1 MSLPSTNLANL
12 QEKIRFVAP
21 RLTSLI
27 PGSVASFI
35 QEVVQY
41 TSSTSA
47 EASALPRVRAP
58 TPSTSDAPNE
68 TLRAAEKLIA
78 DAAKKFEIPGF
89 DQDTF
94 APMWS
99 AAKKVALQEAE
110 ASAMSSSLLDGLN
123 GLSLDLVA
131 PSFSG
136 DPPAPE
142 NFHKYILPKVLSL
155 IRLLSPSSLSSQE
168 DLWNFLLSTTRA
180 QNASEA
186 RRLVS
191 SLNMNGPHLHSLNA
205 YLEQLRS
212 VVSRCQNFICLSRS
226 KIIVEAFL
234 KGLKPTS
241 LRNSLFD
248 EHRLTPFQD
257 LDSLISRTLFL
268 HQNSILS
275 ESTEAYNPNH
285 PKNTPRNYSR
295 NVRRNPQQEKS
306 TNPTFES
313 YSFSNASSQP
323 SCNFC
328 KQPGHLIRD
337 CPDPACKRSSISNP
351 KGRVNFPR
359 NPRYPRPT
367 ADNSSRHVQGKFSKT
382 NQIVEETEEANDE
395 IEFDLEVSNLIDQ
408 TLPDSDCWSINSNF
422 KTNLNLKRP
431 TSDNSPFLL
440 KSPNAF
446 LPTPKGRSSLS
457 GLNHNLVS
465 VPEEVTSP
473 LRRNTDPSYGFGQPH
488 VSDPILDTGAND
500 GKVENLDP
508 EPKPAGSSIRDDFLS
523 MTVLV
528 NKTPLTG
535 TWDCA
540 SQTSC
545 ISEDLSLKANLPIL
559 PSKINFRLANGSSV
573 KSPGCCTTIITFN
586 FESTISKVV
595 HVKCTLHIIPGKN
608 QFLLGCDL
616 MKNLGLLKNNGLMIN
631 LNKEHSAF
639 INAEACLDGLILRP
653 RDNPCQVNS
662 VSRDWTHEARFEL
675 NHNQISTIKSLLF
688 EFQDIFGKPHP
699 DGVKWPP
706 MTLPFFYEKS
716 VVNFP
721 ARNLNPHKLQIANDI
736 FDELIADNFAFESPK
751 GNPFSSPICL
761 VTYPDDRK
769 PRLTGDFSGVNGIN
783 ALTIPLEANLPR
795 ISDISAFLSN
805 ATFIATLDLPKAFW
819 QILLDPKDQMKTTL
833 AIPGRNICFKRAAFG
848 LKNVPAYFQNIM
860 DKIFSMPNV
869 FIYID
874 DVIIA
879 HNDFKVFTDTLKE
892 IFKRARKHR
901 IRFGIRKC
909 SFVTKKSK
917 IKVLGAIFQDGKRSI
932 DPDRIEAI
940 ANLPIPTTIS
950 ELRSFCGSINY
961 LRDWIPNLSQLI
973 QPLTNLTRKDPETR
987 LTISKKWTDAHTKNF
1002 IEIKRLISNSVDLAL
1017 PDDEST
1023 IIISTDASDKAIS
1036 GIIWKK
1042 LDNSDPHEPLE
1053 DQKLAPISFFYK
1065 TLSDTQSNWPII
1077 QKELFAIVCT
1087 LNQPNLSSFL
1097 ISKRLIIFCDH
1108 RNIVYLINHPDKNRI
1123 VTRWIPLLSNFDIE
1137 IVHVEGSRNSCAD
1150 LLSRCFAPNESKTFM
1165 LDSLTPNPDKD
1176 DCDGEDYFG
1185 QFDMRYCYGIVN
1197 GVTKFHKYDLRKL
1210 LGNPILEKI
1219 RTAQQIDLQ
1228 SDSDLNTWNDTF
1240 ECFFSMAKY
1249 SSPNH

>member
-41 TSSTSA
+41 TSSTST

-58 TPSTSDAPNE
+58 TPSTTAAPNE

-89 DQDTF
+89 GQGIF

-131 PSFSG
+131 PSFFG

-142 NFHKYILPKVLSL
+142 NFHKYILLKVLSL

-168 DLWNFLLSTTRA
+168 DFWNFLLSTTRA

-205 YLEQLRS
+205 YLEQLPS
-212 VVSRCQNFICLSRS
+212 VKLFSR
-226 KIIVEAFL
+226 V
-234 KGLKPTS
+234 
-241 LRNSLFD
+241 
-248 EHRLTPFQD
+248 
-257 LDSLISRTLFL
+257 
-268 HQNSILS
+268 
-275 ESTEAYNPNH
+275 
-285 PKNTPRNYSR
+285 
-295 NVRRNPQQEKS
+295 
-306 TNPTFES
+306 
-313 YSFSNASSQP
+313 
-323 SCNFC
+323 
-328 KQPGHLIRD
+328 
-337 CPDPACKRSSISNP
+337 
-351 KGRVNFPR
+351 
-359 NPRYPRPT
+359 PRPT
-367 ADNSSRHVQGKFSKT
+367 ADNSSRVTRSQSHSSKHVQGKFSKT

-408 TLPDSDCWSINSNF
+408 TMPDSDCWSINSNF
-422 KTNLNLKRP
+422 KTNLDLKRP
-431 TSDNSPFLL
+431 TADNSPFLS

-473 LRRNTDPSYGFGQPH
+473 LRRITDPSYGFDQPH

-508 EPKPAGSSIRDDFLS
+508 EPKPAGSSLRDDFLS

-528 NKTPLTG
+528 NKIPLTG

-540 SQTSC
+540 CQTSC
-545 ISEDLSLKANLPIL
+545 ISEDLALKANLPIL
-559 PSKINFRLANGSSV
+559 PSKINFRLATGSSV
-573 KSPGCCTTIITFN
+573 KSPGCCTTVITFN

-631 LNKEHSAF
+631 LNKEHCAL

-653 RDNPCQVNS
+653 RDNPCQINS

-706 MTLPFFYEKS
+706 MTLPFFDEKS

-783 ALTIPLEANLPR
+783 ALTIPLEANLHR
-795 ISDISAFLSN
+795 ISDNSCFLSN

-833 AIPGRNICFKRAAFG
+833 AIPGRKICFK
-848 LKNVPAYFQNIM
+848 
-860 DKIFSMPNV
+860 
-869 FIYID
+869 
-874 DVIIA
+874 
-879 HNDFKVFTDTLKE
+879 
-892 IFKRARKHR
+892 
-901 IRFGIRKC
+901 
-909 SFVTKKSK
+909 
-917 IKVLGAIFQDGKRSI
+917 
-932 DPDRIEAI
+932 
-940 ANLPIPTTIS
+940 
-950 ELRSFCGSINY
+950 
-961 LRDWIPNLSQLI
+961 
-973 QPLTNLTRKDPETR
+973 
-987 LTISKKWTDAHTKNF
+987 
-1002 IEIKRLISNSVDLAL
+1002 
-1017 PDDEST
+1017 
-1023 IIISTDASDKAIS
+1023 
-1036 GIIWKK
+1036 
-1042 LDNSDPHEPLE
+1042 
-1053 DQKLAPISFFYK
+1053 
-1065 TLSDTQSNWPII
+1065 
-1077 QKELFAIVCT
+1077 
-1087 LNQPNLSSFL
+1087 
-1097 ISKRLIIFCDH
+1097 
-1108 RNIVYLINHPDKNRI
+1108 
-1123 VTRWIPLLSNFDIE
+1123 
-1137 IVHVEGSRNSCAD
+1137 
-1150 LLSRCFAPNESKTFM
+1150 
-1165 LDSLTPNPDKD
+1165 
-1176 DCDGEDYFG
+1176 
-1185 QFDMRYCYGIVN
+1185 
-1197 GVTKFHKYDLRKL
+1197 
-1210 LGNPILEKI
+1210 
-1219 RTAQQIDLQ
+1219 
-1228 SDSDLNTWNDTF
+1228 
-1240 ECFFSMAKY
+1240 
-1249 SSPNH
+1249 